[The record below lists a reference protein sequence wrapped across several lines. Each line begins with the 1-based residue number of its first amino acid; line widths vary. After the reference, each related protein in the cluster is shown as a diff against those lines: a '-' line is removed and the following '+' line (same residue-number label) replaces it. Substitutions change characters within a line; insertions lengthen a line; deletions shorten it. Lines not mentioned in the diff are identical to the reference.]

1 MIAARTIE
9 NWLALFAARC
19 FSFISLSALW
29 RFGLFA
35 GRRISSSAQS
45 KQSHYKSR
53 VHEVGLHILQNEGEF
68 ELV

>member
-1 MIAARTIE
+1 MLLVHFALGAVAFWTVRRTKNIVQRAVKAIA
-9 NWLALFAARC
+9 LQ
-19 FSFISLSALW
+19 
-29 RFGLFA
+29 
-35 GRRISSSAQS
+35 QS